1 MHLLYDLPS
10 QFLFYVTVST
20 TTKPFQ
26 HNFGYSSVSCLKLK
40 EFLSNSQFKSKQ
52 NQKLERWLVSLEFT
66 RANNKKKWRSQVIIL
81 KVLENPEGLLARL
94 KPQIHLILSP
104 CLEPSSHSLSNLWP
118 HRLLLLFYC
127 WQKIKEWDRRSR
139 EKRGKEL
146 WDMCIIVWYIYLCS
160 SFGGKMGSSF
170 TRAQPFRLWAG
181 HLRRVRCS
189 FLSSKSRLGLLLL
202 LPSCSNDSHF
212 SSTFI
217 SFPLWL
223 GWW

>member
-1 MHLLYDLPS
+1 MWQYQQRLSHSSTILGI
-10 QFLFYVTVST
+10 QVFLVWNLKNSCQILSLNQNK
-20 TTKPFQ
+20 TK
-26 HNFGYSSVSCLKLK
+26 NSSVDWSVWNLRG
-40 EFLSNSQFKSKQ
+40 Q
-52 NQKLERWLVSLEFT
+52 T
-66 RANNKKKWRSQVIIL
+66 IKKKWRSQVIIL

>member
-1 MHLLYDLPS
+1 M
-10 QFLFYVTVST
+10 
-20 TTKPFQ
+20 
-26 HNFGYSSVSCLKLK
+26 
-40 EFLSNSQFKSKQ
+40 
-52 NQKLERWLVSLEFT
+52 
-66 RANNKKKWRSQVIIL
+66 RANNQNKKKWSIQVIIL

-127 WQKIKEWDRRSR
+127 WQKIKEWDRSSR

-189 FLSSKSRLGLLLL
+189 FLNSKSRLGL